1 MTGINKL
8 KEIDIKRAN
17 KKIADKKSYR
27 GIFIYEI
34 GYKASNDVKILHIIF
49 NKIDKYIENNKRS
62 K

>member
-34 GYKASNDVKILHIIF
+34 GYKASNETFAYYL
-49 NKIDKYIENNKRS
+49 
-62 K
+62 